1 MSRQSRRVNRWVD
14 ALLGDRSPKRVRGGS
29 QADIDALRAAIDL
42 RAAAPGAGMPDQ
54 RFVDELHRRI
64 GVETQGDIRPV
75 PSFSRRRILVG
86 GGVAVAA
93 AAAGVIGDRLVE
105 HGVAPQG
112 QLAETELVADKG
124 TWIQVSTVAAVPPG
138 TAARF
143 STGNIEGMVV
153 NRGGVIEALSASCTH
168 LGCIVTFNREAG
180 RLDCPCH
187 NTAFGLDGTVL
198 FHGYSIPLPPL
209 PRIPSRVRDG
219 NVEVL
224 AV

>member
-1 MSRQSRRVNRWVD
+1 VSRDSRRINRWVD
-14 ALLGDRSPKRVRGGS
+14 ALLGDRSPRRLRGS
-29 QADIDALRAAIDL
+29 EKDADVLRAAIEL

-64 GVETQGDIRPV
+64 AVETQGAVAPERGL
-75 PSFSRRRILVG
+75 SRRRLLVG

-93 AAAGVIGDRLVE
+93 AAAGVVGEKLVD
-105 HGVAPQG
+105 GRGGTVTPQP
-112 QLAETELVADKG
+112 QTELVANQG
-124 TWIQVSTVAAVPPG
+124 RWIAVTTLDAVPSG
-138 TAARF
+138 TAVRF
-143 STGNIEGMVV
+143 STGAIEGLVV

-187 NTAFGLDGTVL
+187 DTSFGLDGSVL
-198 FHGYSIPLPPL
+198 FQGYSLPLPPL
-209 PRIPSRVRDG
+209 PKVPSRVHDG
-219 NVEVL
+219 HVEVL